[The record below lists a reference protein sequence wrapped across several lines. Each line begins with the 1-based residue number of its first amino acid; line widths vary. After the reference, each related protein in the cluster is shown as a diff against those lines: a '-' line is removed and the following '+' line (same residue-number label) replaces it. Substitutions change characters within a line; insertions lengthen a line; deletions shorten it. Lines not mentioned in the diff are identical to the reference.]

1 MKAIGEK
8 IGMHIL
14 NGGTPSFGRQI
25 VINWHLTEACNYEC
39 DFCYAK
45 WVKVKERE
53 LIHDGANTQGMLR
66 QIFNFFSATSELPA
80 AAGKNP
86 WESVRLNFAGGE
98 PLLYRKETLAAVKFA
113 KDIGFEVSMIT
124 NGSLLDRP
132 TLEELAPQ
140 LSLLGISLDS
150 SREEVNL
157 MIGRADK
164 RTGKAL
170 GIDAMETSF
179 RWAREFNPALHLK
192 VNTVV
197 NKLNWQEDMT
207 DVIQRLAPGKWKV
220 LQMLPIK
227 NSNLAIT
234 DLQFQQFVDRNC
246 SANEIMS
253 VEDNA
258 SMTESYIMV
267 DPFGR
272 FYQNAP
278 AGQGQYRYS
287 RPVLQVGARN
297 AFSEMSWSASKFLS
311 RYAHSVK
318 AEEPDFPQDMELATT
333 AKYRGFPIQGVVAC

>member
-1 MKAIGEK
+1 
-8 IGMHIL
+8 MHIL

-157 MIGRADK
+157 MIAVRTNEQAK
-164 RTGKAL
+164 RWELTQW
-170 GIDAMETSF
+170 
-179 RWAREFNPALHLK
+179 RLHF
-192 VNTVV
+192 
-197 NKLNWQEDMT
+197 
-207 DVIQRLAPGKWKV
+207 AGHA
-220 LQMLPIK
+220 
-227 NSNLAIT
+227 NSILLCI
-234 DLQFQQFVDRNC
+234 
-246 SANEIMS
+246 
-253 VEDNA
+253 
-258 SMTESYIMV
+258 
-267 DPFGR
+267 
-272 FYQNAP
+272 
-278 AGQGQYRYS
+278 
-287 RPVLQVGARN
+287 
-297 AFSEMSWSASKFLS
+297 
-311 RYAHSVK
+311 
-318 AEEPDFPQDMELATT
+318 
-333 AKYRGFPIQGVVAC
+333 